1 VSRRRIELLALYAPA
16 MSLATAINR
25 LPSDKLA
32 FNKVRYR
39 WVEVARG
46 HPMLTAAQRTV
57 GLAIA
62 QQHINHNPQ
71 SPWFHS
77 AWASHQTIA
86 TETGLTRRTVV
97 SAMVALK
104 QMGLIAIEHG
114 GGWKVPG
121 GRTDRYTLR
130 TDWLD
135 VLERA
140 AQVRRKDV
148 KNFHRFNQ
156 KNISQFDQS
165 REKDTE
171 SGEIDDQ
178 MIGNSLSDDVK
189 RLRTTLSN
197 ETFLESRSKTELGP
211 LTRAEPQSLA
221 VTPQAINGR
230 KADSVG
236 MTSLDQFALADLL
249 GEGNVERGYLR
260 IGRLNEADAND
271 LALKYRHDPSSA
283 RAVRADAARLED
295 NLRRLG

>member
-1 VSRRRIELLALYAPA
+1 VSALYAPA

-25 LPSDKLA
+25 LPSNTLA
-32 FNKVRYR
+32 FNKERYR
-39 WVEVARG
+39 WVEVVRG
-46 HPMLTAAQRTV
+46 HPMLTASQQTV

-62 QQHINHNPQ
+62 QQHINHNPE

-77 AWASHQTIA
+77 AWAAHQTIA

-135 VLERA
+135 VLAHA

-148 KNFHRFNQ
+148 KNLHRPNQ
-156 KNISQFDQS
+156 EKISQFDQS
-165 REKDTE
+165 GENDAE
-171 SGEIDDQ
+171 SGEIEDQ

-189 RLRTTLSN
+189 GLRTTLSN
-197 ETFLESRSKTELGP
+197 KTFLESRSKTESGSS
-211 LTRAEPQSLA
+211 TRTEPQSLA
-221 VTPQAINGR
+221 VTLKAVNGR
-230 KADSVG
+230 KADSTG
-236 MTSLDQFALADLL
+236 ITSLDQFALADIL

-260 IGRLNEADAND
+260 IGRLNEADANE
-271 LALKYRHDPSSA
+271 LALRYRLDRWSA
-283 RAVRADAARLED
+283 QAVRAEAARLEQ
-295 NLRRLG
+295 NLGRLG

>member
-1 VSRRRIELLALYAPA
+1 MSALYAPA

-25 LPSDKLA
+25 LPSNTLA
-32 FNKVRYR
+32 FNKERYR
-39 WVEVARG
+39 WVEVVRG
-46 HPMLTAAQRTV
+46 HPMLTASQRTV

-62 QQHINHNPQ
+62 QQHINHNPE

-77 AWASHQTIA
+77 AWAAHQTIA

-135 VLERA
+135 VLAHA

-148 KNFHRFNQ
+148 KNLHRPNQ
-156 KNISQFDQS
+156 EKISQFDQS
-165 REKDTE
+165 GENDAE
-171 SGEIDDQ
+171 SGEIEDQ

-189 RLRTTLSN
+189 GLRTTLSN
-197 ETFLESRSKTELGP
+197 KTFLESRSKTESGSS
-211 LTRAEPQSLA
+211 TRTEPQSLA
-221 VTPQAINGR
+221 VTLKAVNGR
-230 KADSVG
+230 KADSTG
-236 MTSLDQFALADLL
+236 ITSLDQFALADIL

-260 IGRLNEADAND
+260 IGRLNEADANE
-271 LALKYRHDPSSA
+271 LALRYRLDRWSA
-283 RAVRADAARLED
+283 QAVRAEAARLEQ
-295 NLRRLG
+295 NLGRLG